1 MLHVYKAS
9 AGSGKTYTL
18 TRFYLK
24 ICFDHPK
31 DPAYFRHI
39 LTMTFTNAATAEMKM
54 RILEELKLLA
64 FKPEK
69 AEHLEY
75 LMDGTGLSEMEIGRL
90 AEQILRAMMEYYSS
104 FAVTTIDSF
113 FQTVL
118 RLFTRELDIKAGYQ
132 VELNTD
138 QVLEKAVGA
147 FLEEMQSDSQ
157 GLFWIEAVL
166 EARWEEG
173 KSNSFRNELTGLGKQ
188 LFSEGIYEKL
198 HAISPDQLQEIRAR
212 IIEQREQYKKDYQ
225 AILDAGWAVLEKYE
239 LTPESFKYR
248 YSKAHTWLNKY
259 NDLDEIV
266 GEVSE
271 ALRKITEAIHNPDK
285 WITKSTKGA
294 ERDQMLAALDELY
307 PLLEQSVDFIISELP
322 KYQSFKSLSDNVES
336 FGFLSLLEI
345 YVQRYCEE
353 NQRVLISET
362 TALLRKVIDHQM
374 LPFFYE
380 RLGERFDH
388 ILLDEFQDTST
399 SQWENLQIL
408 VDNAVAQAGGSALI
422 VGDVKQAIYRW
433 RNGDWSILQFKLRQT
448 YEPEGKYEEQSL
460 ECNWR
465 SHRKIVEF
473 NNALYGELPHSVAGY
488 FQEEYQFP
496 DKEGHLSPQLA
507 AEIYRDSSQKIDHAV
522 EAKRKGG
529 YVQMDFFLKATKE
542 TAAEWGIESEIDKD
556 EQEEEMFA
564 QIKATIADALQ
575 RGYRRRDICILVRKS
590 KESKALA
597 EKLMEWQK
605 ESGSDS
611 FRFASP
617 EIVRLDQSFSVQLM
631 MAFFRLMQQPKDGV
645 ARAEWNQAR
654 AYLQNTP
661 NAGLESA
668 NLDPELPERLKQAHS
683 QSLWEIAEDLIQE
696 YDLPAQTGEIPFLQ
710 EFQDQLL
717 AFAAEEGGHVRE
729 WLAFWEENKVYE
741 ASVALPEEQDAIR
754 LMTIHKSKGM
764 EFPIVILPFFCSMWP
779 PPARKKSF
787 ISLG

>member
-24 ICFDHPK
+24 ICFDHPT

-54 RILEELKLLA
+54 RILKELKLLA

-75 LMDGTGLSEMEIGRL
+75 LMDGTGLSETEIGRL

-138 QVLEKAVGA
+138 QVLEKAVEA

-198 HAISPDQLQEIRAR
+198 HAVSPDQLQEIRAR

-239 LTPESFKYR
+239 LTPESFSGKSR
-248 YSKAHTWLNKY
+248 SKANTWLNTY
-259 NDLDEIV
+259 QELDKIV
-266 GEVSE
+266 GDSSE
-271 ALRKITEAIHNPDK
+271 ALRKITEAIHEEDK

-307 PLLEQSVDFIISELP
+307 PLMEQSVDFITSELP
-322 KYQSFKSLSDNVES
+322 KYQSFKSLSDTMES
-336 FGFLSLLEI
+336 FGFLSLLET

-433 RNGDWSILQFKLRQT
+433 RNGDWSILQFKLRET

-465 SHRKIVEF
+465 SRREIVEF
-473 NNALYGELPHSVAGY
+473 NNALYAELPQSVAEN

-496 DKEGHLSPQLA
+496 DEEGRLSPLLA
-507 AEIYRDSSQKIDHAV
+507 AEIYKDSGQRIDKAV
-522 EAKRKGG
+522 ESKRQGG
-529 YVQMDFFLKATKE
+529 YVQMDFFLKATKK

-564 QIKATIADALQ
+564 QIKTTIADALQ

-590 KESKALA
+590 RESQAVA

-605 ESGSDS
+605 ESGSGQLS
-611 FRFASP
+611 FCFTGDRSSGSVLFGAADDGLFSIDAARRGWRSASRMESSAVLSTKYTQCGP
-617 EIVRLDQSFSVQLM
+617 
-631 MAFFRLMQQPKDGV
+631 GV
-645 ARAEWNQAR
+645 IHSRRGTARA
-654 AYLQNTP
+654 
-661 NAGLESA
+661 
-668 NLDPELPERLKQAHS
+668 PETG
-683 QSLWEIAEDLIQE
+683 
-696 YDLPAQTGEIPFLQ
+696 AQP
-710 EFQDQLL
+710 
-717 AFAAEEGGHVRE
+717 
-729 WLAFWEENKVYE
+729 
-741 ASVALPEEQDAIR
+741 VALGNCRRSDTR
-754 LMTIHKSKGM
+754 L
-764 EFPIVILPFFCSMWP
+764 
-779 PPARKKSF
+779 
-787 ISLG
+787 